1 MKYFTNCKTLEE
13 LRKEYKKFLKQYH
26 PDQPEGSEEATKEI
40 NVEYEILFAI
50 LKNNQKKNDAAKT
63 ADNFNEEFDRRFREA
78 LKAIIDLNINIEI
91 IGSWIWVS
99 GETFA
104 VKETL
109 KGNGYRWIHSRKMWA
124 FHCEPFI
131 KNTKKQKSMEELRKI
146 YGSDIVKE
154 KSCYMGITA

>member
-1 MKYFTNCKTLEE
+1 MKYFTNCETLEE

-40 NVEYEILFAI
+40 NVEYEILFAM
-50 LKNNQKKNDAAKT
+50 LKSNQKKNDAAKNV
-63 ADNFNEEFDRRFREA
+63 DNFNEEFDRRFREA
-78 LKAIIDLNINIEI
+78 LQAIIDLNINIEI

-99 GETFA
+99 GETFE

-124 FHCEPFI
+124 FHSEPFM
-131 KNTKKQKSMEELRKI
+131 KNTKKQKSMEELRNI

-154 KSCYMGITA
+154 KSCCMRITA